1 MKQPKKSG
9 SGRKEIIHAR
19 IQSEEEID
27 VRESFG
33 RMWEIL
39 GQQVSEE
46 VWMIVTDDLG
56 KADLI
61 LCPEARRARNK
72 KIRASLQV
80 HRGRRSC

>member
-1 MKQPKKSG
+1 MTVL
-9 SGRKEIIHAR
+9 AR

-46 VWMIVTDDLG
+46 VWSIVTDDLK
-56 KADLI
+56 KADLL
-61 LCPEARRARNK
+61 LCSEARRARNK
-72 KIRASLQV
+72 EIQKRVPQVRPGISLGQ
-80 HRGRRSC
+80 